1 MQQRHILSEL
11 VLSLPICWEAAKWS
25 KYMFWPSP
33 FCSWSSRK
41 NCYHFTDGATP
52 ISSQFHPTCYWG
64 KNMLFAHHLRQFW
77 PKEKGCFVIIHSRQ
91 YFYDILQYSP
101 LKWDCPPE
109 YYDSYIK
116 EITCHKVCLMCN
128 RMANS
133 MFIRIFFIFLLGP
146 LLYQKCIET
155 SKIMRWTK
163 TFANSTFY
171 ERNAFLMKWWK
182 SELNKILVMICEQK
196 QRQHLSLTNCW
207 SFYLYQTL
215 NLIMIKAWK
224 RW

>member
-33 FCSWSSRK
+33 FCSWSSK
-41 NCYHFTDGATP
+41 KKCYHFTDEATP

-77 PKEKGCFVIIHSRQ
+77 PKEKGLGHVFCHNFTFIVDNTFMIFHN
-91 YFYDILQYSP
+91 IL
-101 LKWDCPPE
+101 LFKWDCPPE

-116 EITCHKVCLMCN
+116 EITCHKVCLMCT

-133 MFIRIFFIFLLGP
+133 VFIRIFFDIPLGP

-196 QRQHLSLTNCW
+196 QRQHMSLTNCW
-207 SFYLYQTL
+207 SFWQLPT
-215 NLIMIKAWK
+215 I
-224 RW
+224 